1 MKKTNLDK
9 LVPYS
14 LRAHKKYCK
23 MHHEVEAAATQLLLP
38 LQKNTAPP
46 AFKRLRRRGTQKWLG
61 E

>member
-1 MKKTNLDK
+1 MKKTKMDK

-23 MHHEVEAAATQLLLP
+23 MHHEVEAATQLELP

-46 AFKRLRRRGTQKWLG
+46 PFKRLRRRSAQQWLG